1 MNIDRLALVYPFS
14 FSYQARLWL
23 LSGICL
29 LVLSLAAQPNKE
41 LRLNHQLAEKI
52 DSSIVFNKGFTGF
65 ALFDPEDRK
74 LLFARRADKY
84 FTPASNTKI
93 FTFFAAE
100 TLLRQACPTIH
111 YREQGDTLW
120 LWGTGYPM
128 LLHPD
133 FVAYDTLQQWLRQR
147 PEKTWLI
154 ANGHFYDERYGEGWS
169 WDDYPYG
176 YQMEKAALPLFGN
189 AVHFSKQG
197 HLAPIKA
204 APSYFQDKL
213 IFEPPRTLGRYEN
226 RNIFTFSDRALAA
239 EQLDRRIGFIYE
251 PSVVEAILEDTFQR
265 NVSVVSDTLPRAF
278 WRKTL
283 SAPLPDT
290 VYQKLLQDSDNFIA
304 EQLLQ
309 MCSAQR
315 YGHINTARILR
326 YLTDTVLFNSPQ
338 PLDWVDG
345 SGLSR
350 YNKLTPLS
358 VISVLD
364 QLQQQIPQERLF
376 RLFPAGGVSGTI
388 SSWYAGRKGA
398 PFVFAKTG
406 TLRHV
411 HCLSGYLQSSSG
423 KVYIFSFMHNNY
435 PDRIN
440 ELKAEMN
447 SILQWLHKEL
457 D

>member
-1 MNIDRLALVYPFS
+1 MNINRLALYFLFS
-14 FSYQARLWL
+14 L
-23 LSGICL
+23 LCFYSL
-29 LVLSLAAQPNKE
+29 LPHLEAQNNKQV
-41 LRLNHQLAEKI
+41 RFNTQLAEKI
-52 DSSIVFNKGFTGF
+52 DSSAIFDKGFTGF

-74 LLFARRADKY
+74 LLFSRQADKY

-93 FTFFAAE
+93 FTYFAAE

-133 FVAYDTLQQWLRQR
+133 FVAHDTLRQWLANR
-147 PEKTWLI
+147 PEKTWFL
-154 ANGHFYDERYGEGWS
+154 ATGHFYDERYGEGWS

-176 YQMEKAALPLFGN
+176 YQMEKAALPLYGN

-197 HLAPIKA
+197 HLAPIKTQPA
-204 APSYFQDKL
+204 YFQDKL
-213 IFEPPRTLGRYEN
+213 IFEPPRTIGRYEN
-226 RNIFTFSDRALAA
+226 RNLFTFSDRALAV
-239 EQLDRRIGFIYE
+239 EKLDRSIGYIYT
-251 PSVVEAILEDTFQR
+251 PTVVKNLLQDTFHR
-265 NVSVVSDTLPRAF
+265 KVEVVADTLPRAF
-278 WRKTL
+278 WRKTF
-283 SAPLPDT
+283 SAPMPDT

-315 YGHINTARILR
+315 YGYINTSRILR
-326 YLTDTVLFNSPQ
+326 YLTDTVLAKSPQ

-350 YNKLTPLS
+350 YNKFTPLS
-358 VISVLD
+358 VVSILD
-364 QLQQQIPQERLF
+364 QLLQQIPQERLF

-388 SSWYAGRKGA
+388 RSWYEGNKGK

-411 HCLSGYLQSSSG
+411 HCLSGYLLSSSG
-423 KVYIFSFMHNNY
+423 KTYIFSFMHNNY
-435 PDRIN
+435 PDRIS
-440 ELKAEMN
+440 ELKEEMDTV
-447 SILQWLHKEL
+447 LQWLHQEL